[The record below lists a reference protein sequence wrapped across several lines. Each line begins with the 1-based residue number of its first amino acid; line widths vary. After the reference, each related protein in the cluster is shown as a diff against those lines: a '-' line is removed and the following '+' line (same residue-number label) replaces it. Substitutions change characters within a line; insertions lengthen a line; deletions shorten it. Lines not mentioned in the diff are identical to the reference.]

1 MKMFLFDGF
10 ERRPSRK
17 MTKQYL
23 YREWSM
29 KLTKAEQELLDS
41 VERGEWT
48 RIPEF
53 EQEAKQYQEAARAML
68 RKNKR
73 ANIRHPA
80 AA

>member
-1 MKMFLFDGF
+1 
-10 ERRPSRK
+10 
-17 MTKQYL
+17 
-23 YREWSM
+23 M

-68 RKNKR
+68 CKNKR

-80 AA
+80 TA

>member
-1 MKMFLFDGF
+1 
-10 ERRPSRK
+10 
-17 MTKQYL
+17 
-23 YREWSM
+23 M

-41 VERGEWT
+41 VERVEWT

-53 EQEAKQYQEAARAML
+53 GQEAKQYQEAARAML

-80 AA
+80 TA